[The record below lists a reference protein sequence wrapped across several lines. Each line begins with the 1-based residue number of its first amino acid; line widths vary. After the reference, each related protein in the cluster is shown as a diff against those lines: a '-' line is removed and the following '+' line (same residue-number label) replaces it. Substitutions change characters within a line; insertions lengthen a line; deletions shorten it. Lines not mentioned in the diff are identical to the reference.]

1 MFSANHTEGC
11 IIMEFGERL
20 KALREEK
27 DLTRDALAGKLNVS
41 YSAVSKYETNVR
53 FPDKGTLIDL
63 AAFFDVSL
71 DYLLCRSDIRETAE
85 KILNDSKKQFL
96 VSSPQKKY
104 STDEDLSPEAIEE
117 IEKFKE
123 FVQHKY
129 RKK

>member
-1 MFSANHTEGC
+1 
-11 IIMEFGERL
+11 MEFGERL
-20 KALREEK
+20 RDLREEK
-27 DLTRDALAGKLNVS
+27 ELTRADLAKKLNVS

-53 FPDKGTLIDL
+53 FPDKEALTDL
-63 AAFFDVSL
+63 ADFFDVSL

-85 KILNDSKKQFL
+85 KILNKSKARFL
-96 VSSPQKKY
+96 VSAPERAY
-104 STDEDLSPEAIEE
+104 NTDEDLTPEAIEE

>member
-1 MFSANHTEGC
+1 
-11 IIMEFGERL
+11 MEFGERL

-27 DLTRDALAGKLNVS
+27 NLTRAALANNLVLS

-53 FPDKGTLIDL
+53 FPDIETLIKVAD
-63 AAFFDVSL
+63 FFDVSL

-85 KILNDSKKQFL
+85 KILNDSSKQFL
-96 VSSPQKKY
+96 VRSPQNIY
-104 STDEDLSPEAIEE
+104 STEEGLSPEAMEE

-129 RKK
+129 SKKQI

>member
-1 MFSANHTEGC
+1 
-11 IIMEFGERL
+11 MEFGERL
-20 KALREEK
+20 KNLREEK
-27 DLTRDALAGKLNVS
+27 NLTRDALANRLNVS

-63 AAFFDVSL
+63 AVFFDVSL
-71 DYLLCRSDIRETAE
+71 DYLLCRTDIRETAE

-129 RKK
+129 SKK